1 MLLRNIYTEKNSF
14 LTLFALGVFPSLG
27 LPCLGGRGIQ
37 KNCWG
42 GGRED
47 LTEPHF
53 KNKNTKNLKKKKKKE
68 KICDWLVDK
77 YQCVLAHVTAQACS
91 FWYVCARVF
100 MCIRVH
106 PSLCLCVCMPVSSS
120 LTPISQK
127 AALLTVHRL
136 AGRPSAFYFYYCFL
150 TKNTQAR
157 GATAARAA
165 PLGCTKMNRVLF
177 NDESREFLYICKL
190 A

>member
-1 MLLRNIYTEKNSF
+1 M
-14 LTLFALGVFPSLG
+14 FALGVFPSLG

-53 KNKNTKNLKKKKKKE
+53 KNKNTKNLKKKKKKRKKE

-106 PSLCLCVCMPVSSS
+106 PSLCLCVCVCACVLSP
-120 LTPISQK
+120 PR
-127 AALLTVHRL
+127 LLRKLHCWQSAGWL
-136 AGRPSAFYFYYCFL
+136 AGHLLFIFILTLRTHEHGESLLLKRPRWAVFEQSAF
-150 TKNTQAR
+150 
-157 GATAARAA
+157 
-165 PLGCTKMNRVLF
+165 
-177 NDESREFLYICKL
+177 
-190 A
+190 